1 MSQVNSYIDILLPDA
16 VVVDVYTSPKN
27 GTQYV
32 TLATPAGQIKV
43 SSPVSGFDFQPLMTE
58 NRQSYELKVKST
70 LFQGGNI
77 GLEVAEITI
86 VKAKAK
92 AAPQG

>member
-1 MSQVNSYIDILLPDA
+1 MSQSYIEILLPDA

-43 SSPVSGFDFQPLMTE
+43 SSPVNGFDFQPLMTE
-58 NRQSYELKVKST
+58 NRQSYQLQVKST
-70 LFQGGNI
+70 LFQGGSI
-77 GLEVAEITI
+77 GLEVAEITP
-86 VKAKAK
+86 VKPKAAK
-92 AAPQG
+92 AAGSG